1 MATSS
6 PKLSR
11 RSSAPKKRSAVAV
24 LLYVPNLIG
33 YVRIALA
40 FVGYAYAFDSL
51 QVTLGAYL
59 LSQALDVADGFAA
72 RALGQSSKFG
82 AVLDMV
88 TDRTSTACLCLVLS
102 RLYPQHVPGFA
113 GLITLDLFS
122 HWFQMY
128 ASLAAG
134 GERRVHLEPVA
145 EEVKG
150 DEAGEAGHVLRVQ
163 PAEHEAEARRRR
175 AVRHHVEDG
184 AELGR
189 LAERARGEAVGDVER
204 LREQVGAER
213 DLQRV
218 ERVGVADERER
229 DPHVADQV
237 GHVEQH
243 RDRRPLLRRAAPAR
257 ELRRAGRHWCVWAAR
272 RGRRRRGAA
281 VALREPEKLRA
292 PGKGYGHPCKAVRKP
307 KRSRL

>member
-88 TDRTSTACLCLVLS
+88 TDRTSTACLCS
-102 RLYPQHVPGFA
+102 AFTNDAYATGSCR
-113 GLITLDLFS
+113 S
-122 HWFQMY
+122 H
-128 ASLAAG
+128 A
-134 GERRVHLEPVA
+134 
-145 EEVKG
+145 
-150 DEAGEAGHVLRVQ
+150 
-163 PAEHEAEARRRR
+163 RR
-175 AVRHHVEDG
+175 AVE
-184 AELGR
+184 
-189 LAERARGEAVGDVER
+189 
-204 LREQVGAER
+204 
-213 DLQRV
+213 
-218 ERVGVADERER
+218 
-229 DPHVADQV
+229 P
-237 GHVEQH
+237 
-243 RDRRPLLRRAAPAR
+243 AAI
-257 ELRRAGRHWCVWAAR
+257 AASTNEHS
-272 RGRRRRGAA
+272 ACT
-281 VALREPEKLRA
+281 L
-292 PGKGYGHPCKAVRKP
+292 
-307 KRSRL
+307 SWW

>member
-102 RLYPQHVPGFA
+102 RLYPQHVVGFA

-134 GERRVHLEPVA
+134 GETHKASANFVVRLYYRKPVLFA
-145 EEVKG
+145 AC
-150 DEAGEAGHVLRVQ
+150 AGTEFWYLALYCLAFGPG
-163 PAEHEAEARRRR
+163 PA
-175 AVRHHVEDG
+175 VV
-184 AELGR
+184 
-189 LAERARGEAVGDVER
+189 
-204 LREQVGAER
+204 
-213 DLQRV
+213 
-218 ERVGVADERER
+218 
-229 DPHVADQV
+229 P
-237 GHVEQH
+237 
-243 RDRRPLLRRAAPAR
+243 PLLAPLLPPGAGLYALVLYACAPIFAFKQFTNLVQLWSAATQ
-257 ELRRAGRHWCVWAAR
+257 VAAM
-272 RGRRRRGAA
+272 
-281 VALREPEKLRA
+281 
-292 PGKGYGHPCKAVRKP
+292 
-307 KRSRL
+307 